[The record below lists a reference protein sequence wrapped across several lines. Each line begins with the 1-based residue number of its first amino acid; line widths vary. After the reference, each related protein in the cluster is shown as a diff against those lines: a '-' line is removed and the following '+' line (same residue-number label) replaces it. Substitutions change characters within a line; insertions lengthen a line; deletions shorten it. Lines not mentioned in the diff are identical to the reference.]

1 MNPTALIFRPRTP
14 DTWDD
19 FETVMGESGG
29 ARRRWCMYWAIEYPG
44 VDGRQGRWQPGR
56 DARAGRAHG
65 SSGVVAYLDDEPVA
79 WCGFGDRSDLSMHA
93 RSSPLQPVDEEP

>member
-44 VDGRQGRWQPGR
+44 VDGRREQQAAMHELT
-56 DARAGRAHG
+56 ARTAAP
-65 SSGVVAYLDDEPVA
+65 GVVAYLHDEPVA
-79 WCGFGDRSDLSMHA
+79 WCGFGDRSDLSTYA
-93 RSSPLQPVDEEP
+93 RSSLLQPVDEEP